1 LATSALAAALLV
13 GGCSSTAGTPDA
25 GDQAATGARQTT
37 SFMAQ
42 HGLAGDAARAVE
54 QLEQLDQAKR
64 PRDLMAS
71 VRPGQL
77 LLSDDDEQVAL
88 PMPTDRFYLSIAPY
102 RDSTHE
108 CYFHS
113 LTTCQGELAGEPVHV
128 RVVDASGAVLVDKET
143 ATNPNGFVGVW
154 LPKGSSGTVNVS
166 TSQGSGSQPFSTG
179 DDDAT
184 CMTTLRVA

>member
-1 LATSALAAALLV
+1 MAL
-13 GGCSSTAGTPDA
+13 
-25 GDQAATGARQTT
+25 
-37 SFMAQ
+37 
-42 HGLAGDAARAVE
+42 HGLAGDAARVVE

-166 TSQGSGSQPFSTG
+166 TSQGNGSQPFSTG